1 MGENDKEIM
10 EGLECEE
17 EEINDCL
24 ALLNMSARDI
34 MAGMDEED

>member
-17 EEINDCL
+17 EEINDCKRNFL
-24 ALLNMSARDI
+24 GNK
-34 MAGMDEED
+34 